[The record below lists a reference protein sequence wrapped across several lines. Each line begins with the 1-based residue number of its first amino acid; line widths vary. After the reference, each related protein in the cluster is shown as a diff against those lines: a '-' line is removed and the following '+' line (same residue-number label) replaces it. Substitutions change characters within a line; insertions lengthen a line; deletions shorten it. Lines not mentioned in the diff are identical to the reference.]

1 MLTFPF
7 FFTHLNISENLD
19 IHSKNQVPPKYLQ
32 SMPTASFKKFFRCVF
47 CVRKNA
53 HFTHHMCQNRGLQN
67 TCRMVLE
74 MYNFA

>member
-32 SMPTASFKKFFRCVF
+32 SMPTASFKKFLKRVF
-47 CVRKNA
+47 CVRKKCPFYPPRVSKQRA
-53 HFTHHMCQNRGLQN
+53 AKHM
-67 TCRMVLE
+67 
-74 MYNFA
+74 